1 MDLINTVNQLLMEN
15 NKLKSDKVA
24 LEEEVKNQRRSNVLD
39 RVKSI
44 VTARDVALC
53 ATNKVLQVGD
63 SELASKLARV
73 RLQHLGGQGTPPPY
87 ALTNG
92 SPSYQSMA
100 VVNPF
105 IPDPDPSAGLANW
118 STPCEDPNAAKSM
131 KVAELYET
139 GQTGLAQLAGLSDRG
154 NLGG

>member
-1 MDLINTVNQLLMEN
+1 M
-15 NKLKSDKVA
+15 
-24 LEEEVKNQRRSNVLD
+24 
-39 RVKSI
+39 
-44 VTARDVALC
+44 
-53 ATNKVLQVGD
+53 
-63 SELASKLARV
+63 ASKLARV
-73 RLQHLGGQGTPPPY
+73 RLQHLGGQGGTPPPF

-92 SPSYQSMA
+92 SPSFQSMA

-105 IPDPDPSAGLANW
+105 IPDADPNAGMANW
-118 STPCEDPNAAKSM
+118 SSPCEDPTGTTAKSM